1 MGSGPL
7 SSFQPDE
14 TQGKPEHDEPGAWEE
29 TFKTHSDSK
38 PYGRGW
44 EKLTSRE
51 GRKQTWLDVF
61 SMSCTD
67 QEAVSLS
74 IVCTLG
80 TSSGRPA

>member
-1 MGSGPL
+1 MKEPRGVEGSGTGAL
-7 SSFQPDE
+7 GGDAVAVQP
-14 TQGKPEHDEPGAWEE
+14 GGGW
-29 TFKTHSDSK
+29 
-38 PYGRGW
+38 GW

-51 GRKQTWLDVF
+51 GRTQTWLDVF

-67 QEAVSLS
+67 QEAVTLS